1 MRTSAPKFY
10 ATQRNKI
17 VRTFG
22 SPLGGYRHM
31 TSAMV
36 SPSCM
41 TTISPSLL
49 EHLRPRSRIPSPRMP
64 PQFAVVYGYVW
75 EAPAGRRIQDYTR
88 TRAPATRRGNA
99 IVCDQCQSSD
109 TCARRGSR
117 ALERTRCGGDDGGV
131 GFSIFGVRASHLAHP
146 STVRSGEISSSERR
160 IVVRFDAPGLLVR
173 RSSRWRG
180 ESRRRARP
188 WPARGRRSALQQKP
202 LRCSVVKA

>member
-31 TSAMV
+31 TPAMV

-75 EAPAGRRIQDYTR
+75 EAPAGRRIQNYTR

-117 ALERTRCGGDDGGV
+117 GRERSRPRGILGAG
-131 GFSIFGVRASHLAHP
+131 
-146 STVRSGEISSSERR
+146 RS
-160 IVVRFDAPGLLVR
+160 DM
-173 RSSRWRG
+173 
-180 ESRRRARP
+180 ARV
-188 WPARGRRSALQQKP
+188 ARGAWLDLRNSARNGITNPSARVDESTLAIRAHTFCVISNK
-202 LRCSVVKA
+202 RDSWSRGSGNEGTR